1 MIRSFFLL
9 ISQTQSHSGFPILT
23 LLSPGCHKGDTRQVQ
38 FFDMNLG
45 FDSGRCEADGGF
57 PQGER
62 LTRVFDAVG
71 STVWPSLGFQ
81 AENGGPMFAS
91 RMLASILILAYSRG
105 RFASEEIE
113 EACRNEEDFRYL
125 CSSEAPEARV
135 FRRFRRM
142 HAKSLIEGL
151 GHLSVEGAIT
161 DVSVAMERARRC
173 LDLAVAADS
182 LALDF

>member
-1 MIRSFFLL
+1 MIDFSIP
-9 ISQTQSHSGFPILT
+9 ISEKQSHSGFPILT
-23 LLSPGCHKGDTRQVQ
+23 LLSPCRHKDDTWRVQ
-38 FFDMNLG
+38 FGLVNLS
-45 FDSGRCEADGGF
+45 FDSGRCEADSGF

-151 GHLSVEGAIT
+151 GNLSVDGAIT